1 MKRTLLAIVAAL
13 VMTSTMNAQRLTD
26 ITAEARF
33 ITDKMVVELGL
44 NKFQRDNILSLNL
57 AYLDGINS
65 YRDINAR
72 GWRYRNNKM
81 KALLSAKQWK
91 KFKKCRYFYRPIG
104 WRDNAYVHN
113 IYDRYPR
120 KDRPA
125 PPPPPE
131 FDRRMDKWPRQRPE
145 YGKPGKPRFG
155 NNSPAAIKMRRE
167 MRKGNRFAR

>member
-104 WRDNAYVHN
+104 WRGTSEH
-113 IYDRYPR
+113 
-120 KDRPA
+120 
-125 PPPPPE
+125 E
-131 FDRRMDKWPRQRPE
+131 
-145 YGKPGKPRFG
+145 
-155 NNSPAAIKMRRE
+155 
-167 MRKGNRFAR
+167 